1 MTGPS
6 PTPASVVGE
15 TQLEPVAVSLD
26 VTAVPDNP
34 SGAGRYTIDLAAAL
48 SRRDDVALTFVARS
62 GDAVRWEALSP
73 GARVVASAPRSRP
86 LRLAW
91 EQARLPRLLRGLP
104 VKVHHAP
111 HYTMPESSDLPT
123 VVTVHDLT
131 FFDHPEWHERG
142 KVALFRRAIRVAAR
156 HADALVCVSRATAD
170 RLDVLCPAHGPV
182 RVIPHGVDLSRFTP
196 TPAPAGSTSDGAGR
210 GWGPRLGE
218 EAGVG
223 APAGSTSDGAGRGW
237 GPRLGEEA
245 GVGAPAGATSID
257 DDTALA
263 ALGVRVPFVAF
274 VGTIEPRKD
283 VPTLVKA
290 FDRMAPN
297 HPELSLVLAGVD
309 GWGSK
314 AVDAAIAAAGHGDRV
329 VRTGYV
335 PDECVPSLLR
345 QASAVAYPSLEEGFG
360 LPALEALA
368 CGAPLVTTTGSAME
382 EMASGAAMLVDPGD
396 ADGLAGVLDMLVRG
410 DAGLAA
416 RRQRGFAVA
425 ARHTWE
431 ASGRAHAELYRSVA
445 G

>member
-1 MTGPS
+1 VT
-6 PTPASVVGE
+6 
-15 TQLEPVAVSLD
+15 EPVAVSLD
-26 VTAVPDNP
+26 VSAVPDNP

-62 GDAVRWEALSP
+62 GDGARWEALSP
-73 GARVVASAPRSRP
+73 GAQVVARAPRSRP

-91 EQARLPRLLRGLP
+91 EQVRLPRLLRSLP
-104 VKVHHAP
+104 VKAHHAP

-123 VVTVHDLT
+123 VVTIHDLT

-142 KVALFRRAIRVAAR
+142 KVAVFRRAIRVAAR

-170 RLDVLCPAHGPV
+170 RLAELCPAHGPV

-196 TPAPAGSTSDGAGR
+196 TPAPSGTDAAGT
-210 GWGPRLGE
+210 GWGPRLGG
-218 EAGVG
+218 EAGIG
-223 APAGSTSDGAGRGW
+223 APAGRPG
-237 GPRLGEEA
+237 
-245 GVGAPAGATSID
+245 ID
-257 DDTALA
+257 DATALA
-263 ALGVRVPFVAF
+263 TLGVRVPFVAF

-283 VPTLVKA
+283 VPTLVRA

-297 HPELSLVLAGVD
+297 HPDLSLVLAGVD

-314 AVDAAIAAAGHGDRV
+314 EVGAAIAAAGHGDRV

-335 PDECVPSLLR
+335 PDDCVPSLLR

-410 DAGLAA
+410 DAGLAS

>member
-1 MTGPS
+1 MTDAIP
-6 PTPASVVGE
+6 
-15 TQLEPVAVSLD
+15 VSLD

-48 SRRDDVALTFVARS
+48 SRRDDVAVTFVARR
-62 GDAVRWEALSP
+62 GDAVRWEAMSA
-73 GARVVASAPRSRP
+73 GASVLAVAPRSRP

-91 EQARLPRLLRGLP
+91 EQARFPRLLRGLP
-104 VKVHHAP
+104 VRAHHSP
-111 HYTMPESSDLPT
+111 HYTMPESSELPT
-123 VVTVHDLT
+123 IVTVHDLT

-156 HADALVCVSRATAD
+156 HAAALVCVSEATAD
-170 RLDVLCPAHGPV
+170 RLSAICPEHGPV
-182 RVIPHGVDLSRFTP
+182 RVIPHGVDLERFSP
-196 TPAPAGSTSDGAGR
+196 TSTS
-210 GWGPRLGE
+210 
-218 EAGVG
+218 
-223 APAGSTSDGAGRGW
+223 T
-237 GPRLGEEA
+237 
-245 GVGAPAGATSID
+245 TD
-257 DDTALA
+257 DASALT
-263 ALGVRVPFVAF
+263 ALGVHPPYIAF

-283 VPTLVKA
+283 VATLVRA
-290 FDRMAPN
+290 FNRMAPS
-297 HPELSLVLAGVD
+297 HPDLSLVLAGVD
-309 GWGSK
+309 GWGAK
-314 AVDAAIAAAGHGDRV
+314 EVTAAIAVAQHGKRV

-335 PDECVPSLLR
+335 PDSAVPVLLR
-345 QASAVAYPSLEEGFG
+345 HAAAAAYPSLEEGFG

-410 DAGLAA
+410 DAGIDA

-431 ASGRAHAELYRSVA
+431 ASGRAHAELYRSVVE

>member
-1 MTGPS
+1 MAGRGVTLQPPGATSDPGPS
-6 PTPASVVGE
+6 AGPPGDPPRPAVPEHGAPVPSGAGGPAA
-15 TQLEPVAVSLD
+15 EPLAVSLD
-26 VTAVPDNP
+26 VTAVPENP

-48 SRRDDVALTFVARS
+48 SRRDDVTLAFVARK
-62 GDAVRWEALSP
+62 GDGSRWEALYP
-73 GARVVASAPRSRP
+73 GAVVVADAPRSRP

-91 EQARLPRLLRGLP
+91 EQARLPRVLRDLP
-104 VKVHHAP
+104 VRAHHSP
-111 HYTMPESSDLPT
+111 HYTMPESSELPT

-156 HADALVCVSRATAD
+156 HADAVVCVSRATAD
-170 RLDVLCPAHGPV
+170 RLAELCPAAGQV
-182 RVIPHGVDLSRFTP
+182 RVIPHGVDLTRFTP
-196 TPAPAGSTSDGAGR
+196 EPGA
-210 GWGPRLGE
+210 
-218 EAGVG
+218 AAV
-223 APAGSTSDGAGRGW
+223 
-237 GPRLGEEA
+237 
-245 GVGAPAGATSID
+245 D
-257 DDTALA
+257 DATALA
-263 ALGVRVPFVAF
+263 ALGVREPFVAF

-283 VPTLVKA
+283 VPTLVRA
-290 FDRMAPN
+290 FDRMASS

-309 GWGSK
+309 GWGAK
-314 AVDAAIAAAGHGDRV
+314 EVTAAIAVASHGDRV

-335 PDECVPSLLR
+335 PDDSVPSLLR
-345 QASAVAYPSLEEGFG
+345 RASAVAYPSLEEGFG

-382 EMASGAAMLVDPGD
+382 EMASGAAMLVDPRD
-396 ADGLAGVLDMLVRG
+396 AGGLAGVLDMLVRG

-416 RRQRGFAVA
+416 RRQRGLAVA

>member
-6 PTPASVVGE
+6 PTPESVVGE

-62 GDAVRWEALSP
+62 GDAARWEALSP

-111 HYTMPESSDLPT
+111 HYTMPESSDLPA

-196 TPAPAGSTSDGAGR
+196 TPALAG
-210 GWGPRLGE
+210 
-218 EAGVG
+218 EA
-223 APAGSTSDGAGRGW
+223 
-237 GPRLGEEA
+237 
-245 GVGAPAGATSID
+245 SID
-257 DDTALA
+257 ATALA

-297 HPELSLVLAGVD
+297 HPDLSLVLAGVD

-431 ASGRAHAELYRSVA
+431 ASGLAHAELYRSVA